1 MPGVVTEHFRLNNA
15 EHFLNA
21 LSESNVLLNRYYI
34 FIGHPQPFS
43 VDNNPPSPNNSYAS
57 SEYDPWRDMVAMK
70 RVQASDASY
79 ITRRINWSNNTF
91 YTQYS
96 DRTANL
102 ANTNYYVLQTDD
114 YYVYKCIDN
123 NRGANSTVKPTGK
136 GSGAN
141 YFIGPLADGYRWKYM
156 FAISEADRNKFMTL
170 DWMPVKQIDSD
181 DSSEQWAIQQ
191 AAANGAIHHI
201 QVTANGSGYTYNTGN
216 VVSVNST
223 GLIVSSTASAND
235 SYYNEMAVFI
245 SAGLGS
251 GQVRRI
257 TAYNGVNKFATVNTA
272 FTTTPN
278 TQSQYIISPRVV
290 IKGDSGQTA
299 ASRATAYVSNTAGGQ
314 IRKITMI
321 SEGLNYSRANAMIIG
336 AHGTGATVLPIISPP
351 AGHGS
356 DPSHE
361 LFAYNVVLNTQF
373 IGAEGNTLF
382 TNNDFRAVG
391 LVVDP
396 HLRSGPRANAS
407 LIDQC
412 TRLTLSNVSGD
423 FTADELITGDTNG
436 ATAIVTRFSNTNA
449 SGTKGI
455 LRVIDVKSVGT
466 GKFFDV
472 GGTVTGANSGVT
484 GVISAVARPAVRE
497 YTGRILY
504 YEYRQPIDRAADQTE
519 NIKFIA
525 KF

>member
-15 EHFLNA
+15 EHFYEA
-21 LSESNVLLNRYYI
+21 LSEADPTRYYI
-34 FIGHPQPFS
+34 FIGHTAPFA
-43 VDNNPPSPNNSYAS
+43 VDNNPPTPNNSYAS
-57 SEYDPWRDMVAMK
+57 SEYDPWRDMIAAK
-70 RVQASDASY
+70 RVQVSDASF
-79 ITRRINWSNNTF
+79 ITRRVNWANNT
-91 YTQYS
+91 YYYQY
-96 DRTANL
+96 DDKKANL
-102 ANTNYYVLQTDD
+102 AAQNFYVLQTDD

-136 GSGAN
+136 GSASN

-156 FAISEADRNKFMTL
+156 FSISEADRTKFMTL
-170 DWMPVKQIDSD
+170 DWMPVKQIKTD

-191 AAANGAIHHI
+191 AAANGAIHQI
-201 QVTANGSGYTYNTGN
+201 DLTANGTGYVYSTGN
-216 VVSVNST
+216 VVSANSS
-223 GLIVSSTASAND
+223 GIRISDPTASAND
-235 SYYNEMAVFI
+235 NYYSEMAIFI

-251 GQVRRI
+251 GQIRRI
-257 TAYNGVNKFATVNTA
+257 TAYNGVNKFVTVNTS

-278 TQSQYIISPRVV
+278 TQSQYILSPRVV
-290 IKGDSGQTA
+290 IRGDSGQTT

-321 SEGLNYSRANAMIIG
+321 SEGLNYSRANAVIIG
-336 AHGTGATVLPIISPP
+336 AHGTGATAVPIISPP

-356 DPSHE
+356 DPTHE

-373 IGAEGNTLF
+373 IGAEGNTLP

-391 LVVDP
+391 LIRDP
-396 HLRSGPRANAS
+396 RLRTGQFANVS
-407 LIDQC
+407 IIDQC
-412 TRLTLSNVSGD
+412 TRLTLTNVSGD
-423 FTADELITGDTNG
+423 FTADETITGSSQS
-436 ATAIVTRFSNTNA
+436 AIGRMVRFSNTNA

-466 GKFFDV
+466 GKFFAV

-484 GVISAVARPAVRE
+484 GTISAVDRPAMRE
-497 YTGRILY
+497 YTGRVLY
-504 YEYRQPIDRAADQTE
+504 YEYRQPIDRAPDQTE